1 MLRLKHPPSQVPLSL
16 RAGLQSKGSQRR
28 QSRHSY
34 FSTLTAIVRLCEM
47 PPPVALIVTIDVPI
61 GVWSCKPP
69 HPAKARSE
77 TIRWLAGT
85 GTSRNACSGDW
96 TW

>member
-1 MLRLKHPPSQVPLSL
+1 
-16 RAGLQSKGSQRR
+16 
-28 QSRHSY
+28 
-34 FSTLTAIVRLCEM
+34 M